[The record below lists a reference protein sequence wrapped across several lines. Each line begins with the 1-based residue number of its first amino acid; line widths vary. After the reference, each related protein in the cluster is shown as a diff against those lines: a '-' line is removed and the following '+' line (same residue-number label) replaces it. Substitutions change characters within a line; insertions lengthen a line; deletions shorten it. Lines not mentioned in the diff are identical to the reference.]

1 MEKREGDLMK
11 KLGFGCMRFPLLD
24 ENDPQSIDIEQVKKM
39 FDVFLANGFTYVDT
53 AYPYHEGMSE
63 KAVKEALVD
72 RYPREAFL
80 LADKL
85 PTFSLKKEAD
95 CPRIFQE
102 QLTKTGAGYFDF
114 YLIHCLTNDLY
125 EVAKKCKAFEF
136 VKQMKE
142 AGKVKQFGFSFHD
155 TPEKLDEILNDH
167 PEVDFVQL
175 QINYLDWEAENVQS
189 KRCYEVAKKHGKEI
203 VIMEP
208 IKGGSLIRIPEAIE
222 KRFKE
227 ADPAMDNASWAI
239 RFAASLPKV
248 RMVLS
253 GMSNLAQ
260 MEDNISYM
268 KDFQSLSPAEMDM
281 VLQAGDEIRQTI
293 AIPCTACEY
302 CVPGCPKQI
311 CIPDYFKLYNERQQ
325 TLGHGKSKKYDEL
338 AQHHGKASD
347 CIECG
352 QCEGMCPQ
360 HLPII
365 EYLKKT
371 AESFEA

>member
-1 MEKREGDLMK
+1 
-11 KLGFGCMRFPLLD
+11 MRFPLLD

-95 CPRIFQE
+95 CSRIFQE